1 MNCCPSDLRD
11 YFFGE
16 VPPAERKAVEIHLAG
31 CAACREELD
40 ALRLTRTALL
50 SVPDEEPPRRIA
62 FVSDKV
68 FEPGLWQR
76 LWSSGPKLGF
86 VSAAMLAA
94 AILTHGVVMQPAGP
108 SATPAVAASKA
119 DQKQLEAD
127 ITRKVEASFAR
138 RIAELEQKQSAQFAR
153 VAAEQK
159 RMEFDHK
166 ADVVTLG
173 ESFNVL
179 QKRMGYLIT
188 ASNQEP
194 GAGR

>member
-16 VPPAERKAVEIHLAG
+16 APAAERKAVEIHLAG
-31 CAACREELD
+31 CVECREELD
-40 ALRLTRTALL
+40 ALSLTRTALL

-68 FEPGLWQR
+68 FEPGVWQR
-76 LWSSGPKLGF
+76 LWNSGPKLGF

-94 AILTHGVVMQPAGP
+94 AIFAHGLVTRPVVT
-108 SATPAVAASKA
+108 SAPPAVIAARV
-119 DQKQLEAD
+119 DQKQMEAEIARKLE
-127 ITRKVEASFAR
+127 ISFAR
-138 RIAELEQKQSAQFAR
+138 RVAEIEQKQSSRFAQ
-153 VAAEQK
+153 VASEQK

-166 ADVVTLG
+166 ADLVTLG

-179 QKRMGYLIT
+179 QKRIGYMYR

-194 GAGR
+194 GASQ